1 MAQDAHGRV
10 PLDFPGTTADL
21 SRNSIELQNG
31 IRLVLYTNDAT
42 ASVDPDDLVCVGE
55 VEFDDGSRRWWAR
68 YDWQALKHVS
78 ELDEDDRIEY
88 LKLRRSK

>member
-1 MAQDAHGRV
+1 MGGYHSISRAR
-10 PLDFPGTTADL
+10 LRTYPGTRSSYKMGFDSCCT
-21 SRNSIELQNG
+21 RMM
-31 IRLVLYTNDAT
+31 RP